1 MSNLKTINQAIKSR
15 SVITFYYKGGA
26 RKVEPFLTGVHR
38 DTGNDTLRAWFISG
52 VSKSGQY
59 NTWKMY
65 TIDQMSNIQIT
76 TESFSGT
83 RPGYN
88 PDDDHMS
95 TVYSHV

>member
-1 MSNLKTINQAIKSR
+1 MSNLTAINQAIKNR
-15 SVITFYYKGGA
+15 SVITFQYKGGL

-38 DTGNDTLRAWFISG
+38 DTGNDTLRAWFVSG

-76 TESFSGT
+76 TETFSGF
-83 RPGYN
+83 RHGYD

-95 TVYSHV
+95 SVYAHV